1 MVKSAA
7 ESGDLHVL
15 VVGNNPID
23 LSHTFERLQ
32 KAGGKRISTE
42 IAFDLKSLFDRL
54 VHFTPN
60 FIVLDDNIG
69 QPELK
74 ATVSALQTHRKT
86 KHIPITVLKNSN
98 YQEAMNTGVLN
109 YLLKDSVTSES
120 LYTAFKNSLK
130 FKRTQEY
137 LQQAYRKRKGQL
149 LRILN
154 P

>member
-1 MVKSAA
+1 MVKSPANF
-7 ESGDLHVL
+7 EDLNVL

-23 LSHTFERLQ
+23 LSRTFERLQ
-32 KAGGKRISTE
+32 KTGGQRVSTE
-42 IAFDLKSLFDRL
+42 IAFDLRSLLDRL

-74 ATVSALQTHRKT
+74 AAVNALQTHRKT
-86 KHIPITVLKNSN
+86 RHIPITVLKNSN

-120 LYTAFKNSLK
+120 LYTAFRNSLK

-137 LQQAYRKRKGQL
+137 LQRAYQKRKGQL
-149 LRILN
+149 LRMLN
-154 P
+154 R